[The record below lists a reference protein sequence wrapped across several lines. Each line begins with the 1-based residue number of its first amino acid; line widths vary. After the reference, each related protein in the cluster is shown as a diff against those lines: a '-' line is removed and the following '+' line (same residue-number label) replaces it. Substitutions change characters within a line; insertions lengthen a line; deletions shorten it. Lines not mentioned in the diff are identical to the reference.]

1 MEKLKIFFI
10 FLIFSGLF
18 SFGIWN
24 YWMFSN
30 YEIST
35 VGTFIQVLGGVFSS
49 PQLSHFAIKSIFLGA
64 VLGGGATYLYLITM
78 PLRFKAKGF
87 IRGAEIFSPRNLA
100 KITRASE
107 DDKQITIAGVPIPI
121 ELEGLHFLI
130 GGSTGTGKSVAIT
143 EMLSRII
150 PRGDRVIITDPNGE
164 FSSRFWVDGDV
175 LLNPFDRRGQG
186 WSLYNEIRSSYDYE
200 RYAKSVIP
208 PGATA
213 QDAEWHAYA
222 QLLFSEAAKRLLDDG
237 THDMKSLSDWLTR
250 KPAEELKDLLIGTAA
265 AGLFEPGAGK
275 ALASTRFIVTNY
287 LAPHQYLSPGEFSLR
302 NWLEDRNAGNLFIT
316 WREDMADALRPLIS
330 TWLDIISTSI
340 LSLTPNAETRI
351 WLIVD
356 ELASLEKLNSL
367 EAALTKGRK
376 HGLRV
381 VAGLQSTA
389 QLDRLYGKDEA
400 VVLRSCFRNL
410 LILGGASSDPDTA
423 EVFSRGL
430 GEWDVERK
438 QESISRTRQG
448 TSRTK
453 TTQRVKERVVLPSE
467 IMNLPKLTGYLS
479 LAGDFPL
486 AKIRLTPRDFRT
498 LTPAFEEGKA
508 NA

>member
-1 MEKLKIFFI
+1 MEFLKIVFA
-10 FLIFSGLF
+10 FLFFSGLF
-18 SFGIWN
+18 SFGFWN
-24 YWMFSN
+24 YWMFSQ
-30 YEIST
+30 YDIPTVEIFLHVLGNAFSGPT
-35 VGTFIQVLGGVFSS
+35 LLHLGIKSLLLGTFLGS
-49 PQLSHFAIKSIFLGA
+49 LATFLYHKA
-64 VLGGGATYLYLITM
+64 P
-78 PLRFKAKGF
+78 PLRLKTRGF
-87 IRGAEIFSPRNLA
+87 IRGAELFSPRKLK
-100 KITRASE
+100 KITQGFE
-107 DDKQITIAGVPIPI
+107 QKDQITIAGIPIPA

-130 GGSTGTGKSVAIT
+130 GGSTGAGKSVTIA
-143 EMLSRII
+143 EMLSKII
-150 PRGDRVIITDPNGE
+150 PRGDRIIITDPNGE
-164 FSSRFWVDGDV
+164 FLSRFWVDGDI

-186 WSLYNEIRSSYDYE
+186 WSLYNEIRSSYDFE

-208 PGATA
+208 PGSTA

-222 QLLFSEAAKRLLDDG
+222 QLLFSETAKRLMDDKK
-237 THDMKSLSDWLTR
+237 HNMKSLAEWLTR
-250 KPAEELKDLLIGTAA
+250 KPAEELRDFLKGTAA

-287 LAPHQYLSPGEFSLR
+287 LAPHQYLQPGKFSLR
-302 NWLEDRNAGNLFIT
+302 NWLEDRNGGNLFIT

-340 LSLTPNAETRI
+340 LSLPPDPKTRI

-381 VAGLQSTA
+381 VAGLQATA
-389 QLDRLYGKDEA
+389 QLDRLYGRDEA

-438 QESISRTRQG
+438 QKSVSRTRQG
-448 TSRTK
+448 TNRTK

-479 LAGDFPL
+479 LAGDYPL
-486 AKIRLTPRDFRT
+486 AKIKLKPMDFQT
-498 LTPAFEEGKA
+498 ITPAFEEGNP

>member
-1 MEKLKIFFI
+1 MENLKTFSV
-10 FLIFSGLF
+10 FLIASVLF

-24 YWMFSN
+24 YWMFSS

-35 VGTFIQVLGGVFSS
+35 TEMFIQVLANAFSAS
-49 PQLSHFAIKSIFLGA
+49 PLTRLAIKSIILGTL
-64 VLGGGATYLYLITM
+64 LGCVATYLYLKFP
-78 PLRFKAKGF
+78 PLRFKTKGF
-87 IRGAEIFSPRNLA
+87 IRGAEMFSPASLS
-100 KITRASE
+100 KITRAPEEES
-107 DDKQITIAGVPIPI
+107 QITIAGVPIPP
-121 ELEGLHFLI
+121 ELECLHFLI
-130 GGSTGTGKSVAIT
+130 GGSTGAGKSVAIN
-143 EMLSRII
+143 EMLSKII

-164 FSSRFWVDGDV
+164 FLSRFRVEGDV

-186 WSLYNEIRSSYDYE
+186 WSLYNEIRSSYDHE
-200 RYAKSVIP
+200 RYSKSVIP
-208 PGATA
+208 PGSTA

-222 QLLFSEAAKRLLDDG
+222 QLLFSETAKRLLDDG
-237 THDMKSLSDWLTR
+237 KHDMRSLSEWLTR

-287 LAPHQYLSPGEFSLR
+287 LAPHQYLSPGKFSLR
-302 NWLEDRNAGNLFIT
+302 NWLEDRNGGNLFVT

-340 LSLTPNAETRI
+340 LSLTPNPKTRI

-438 QESISRTRQG
+438 QESVSRSRQG
-448 TSRTK
+448 TNRTK

-486 AKIRLTPRDFRT
+486 AK
-498 LTPAFEEGKA
+498 
-508 NA
+508 

>member
-1 MEKLKIFFI
+1 MESLKIISI
-10 FLIFSGLF
+10 FLISSALF
-18 SFGIWN
+18 AFGIWN
-24 YWMFSN
+24 YWIFSN

-35 VGTFIQVLGGVFSS
+35 AEMFMRVIVGASSTPSLLNLSMKSVLLGTVLGG
-49 PQLSHFAIKSIFLGA
+49 
-64 VLGGGATYLYLITM
+64 ATVYLYTKVP
-78 PLRFKAKGF
+78 PLRIRSKGF
-87 IRGAEIFSPRNLA
+87 IRGSDIFSLGSLRKL
-100 KITRASE
+100 TRSSE
-107 DDKQITIAGVPIPI
+107 EKNQITIADVPIPS
-121 ELEGLHFLI
+121 ELECLHFLI
-130 GGSTGTGKSVAIT
+130 GGSTGAGKSVAIT

-164 FSSRFWVDGDV
+164 FLSRFYVKGDV

-208 PGATA
+208 PGSNA

-222 QLLFSEAAKRLLDDG
+222 QLLFSETAKRLLDDG
-237 THDMKSLSDWLTR
+237 KHDMKSLSEWLTR
-250 KPAEELKDLLIGTAA
+250 KPTEELKELLAGTAA

-287 LAPHQYLSPGEFSLR
+287 LAPHQYLSPGGFSLR
-302 NWLEDRNAGNLFIT
+302 NWLEDREGGNLFIT

-340 LSLTPNAETRI
+340 LSLTPNPRTRI

-400 VVLRSCFRNL
+400 VVLRSCYRNL

-438 QESISRTRQG
+438 QNSVSRTRQG
-448 TSRTK
+448 TNRTK

-479 LAGDFPL
+479 LAGDFPI
-486 AKIRLTPRDFRT
+486 AKIKLKPKEFQP

-508 NA
+508 HA

>member
-1 MEKLKIFFI
+1 MESVKIILI
-10 FLIFSGLF
+10 FLIAAAFF
-18 SFGIWN
+18 AFGIWS
-24 YWMFSN
+24 YLIFSS

-35 VGTFIQVLGGVFSS
+35 VGMFMRTLKNAFSIPS
-49 PQLSHFAIKSIFLGA
+49 LFHFAIKSVFLGT
-64 VLGGGATYLYLITM
+64 VLGGAVAYLYTKVP
-78 PLRFKAKGF
+78 PLRIKSKGF
-87 IRGAEIFSPRNLA
+87 VRGSDIFSPGNLS
-100 KITRASE
+100 KFTRSSE
-107 DDKQITIAGVPIPI
+107 EKNQITIADVPIPS
-121 ELEGLHFLI
+121 ELECLHFLI
-130 GGSTGTGKSVAIT
+130 GGSTGAGKSVAIT

-164 FSSRFWVDGDV
+164 FLSRFWVKGDV

-200 RYAKSVIP
+200 HYAKSVIP
-208 PGATA
+208 PGSNA

-222 QLLFSEAAKRLLDDG
+222 QLLFSETAKRLLDKG
-237 THDMKSLSDWLTR
+237 EHDMKSLSEWLTR
-250 KPAEELKDLLIGTAA
+250 KPAEELKELLVGTAA

-287 LAPHQYLSPGEFSLR
+287 LAPHQYLSSGNFSLR
-302 NWLEDRNAGNLFIT
+302 NWLEDGDGGNLFIT

-340 LSLTPNAETRI
+340 LSLSPNPLHRI

-438 QESISRTRQG
+438 QDSVSRTRQG
-448 TSRTK
+448 TNRTK

-479 LAGDFPL
+479 LAGDFPI
-486 AKIRLTPRDFRT
+486 AKIKLKPKKFQPLTPV
-498 LTPAFEEGKA
+498 FEEGKA
-508 NA
+508 HA